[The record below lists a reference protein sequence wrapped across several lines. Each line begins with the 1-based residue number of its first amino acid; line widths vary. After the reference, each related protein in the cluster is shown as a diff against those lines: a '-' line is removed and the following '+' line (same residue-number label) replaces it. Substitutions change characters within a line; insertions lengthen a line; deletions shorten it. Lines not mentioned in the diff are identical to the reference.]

1 MSETKKYTLEEVKE
15 HNNGNSLWLVIH
27 DKVYDVTKFIDE
39 HPGGEEVLLE
49 QAGKDGSESFE
60 DVGHS
65 SDARE
70 LMEDYFIGELVDADK
85 GKSSFKPVFSSS
97 SESSDDKPTSIW
109 SWLFPVGVALLV
121 ALAYRYYLTSS

>member
-1 MSETKKYTLEEVKE
+1 MSDTKTYTLEEVKE

-49 QAGKDGSESFE
+49 QAGGDGSESFE

-70 LMEDYFIGELVDADK
+70 LMEDYYIGDLVEEDK
-85 GKSSFKPVFSSS
+85 GKGSAKPVNPASVP
-97 SESSDDKPTSIW
+97 EDDNREPICCQVLS
-109 SWLFPVGVALLV
+109 
-121 ALAYRYYLTSS
+121 